1 MKKLTAII
9 LTVAMLL
16 GAASTSAFALDIGD
30 TVNWHDDGG
39 YHTGS
44 LDGYLTEG
52 VTTLY
57 PIPVE
62 GGEGNWACG
71 YYEFDASKEGCY
83 LISASSGS
91 FDVAESSNGI
101 NVYGYAKYAEHG
113 ENGRIYYLEE
123 GKNYIQVS
131 ADDEGTDINI
141 SYHSETADI
150 EMFEAAY
157 YVESIEIANIE
168 KYKVAYEYYF
178 SSFEEGKGGFGCI
191 DACDDGAMVTVNFKD
206 GTKTTFE
213 YCYDYEKDDYNTSVT
228 LPNGKEY
235 HLAIYQSVN
244 FEGEEIYLV
253 ASIAEYV
260 FLKEECTIEKVS
272 MGENV
277 DALSEEVSKYSEYLS
292 EHIAWCFEFMFD
304 PEVNDFMYYF
314 EQLFSGS
321 AGLIR
326 IIFNEIALFIGYYLG
341 V

>member
-16 GAASTSAFALDIGD
+16 GVASTSVFALDIGD
-30 TVNWHDDGG
+30 TVHWHDDGG
-39 YHTGS
+39 YHIGS
-44 LDGYLTEG
+44 LDGYLGEG

-57 PIPVE
+57 PIPSE
-62 GGEGNWACG
+62 GENSHWTYG

-91 FDVAESSNGI
+91 FDVAESSDGM
-101 NVYGYAKYAEHG
+101 NVYGYAKYADHG

-123 GKNYIQVS
+123 GTNYIKVS
-131 ADDEGTDINI
+131 AASEGTDISI
-141 SYHSETADI
+141 SYHSETAGV

-168 KYKVAYEYYF
+168 RYKVAYEYYF
-178 SSFEEGKGGFGCI
+178 SGFEEGNGRFGCV
-191 DACDDGAMVTVNFKD
+191 DACDDGAMVTVNFND

-244 FEGEEIYLV
+244 FTGEEIYLI

-260 FLKEECTIEKVS
+260 FIKEECTIEKVS
-272 MGENV
+272 MGENI
-277 DALSEEVSKYSEYLS
+277 DALSEEISDYMGFLS
-292 EHIAWCFEFMFD
+292 DHISWCLSSIAD
-304 PEVNDFMYYF
+304 PEGYGINYYF
-314 EQLFSGS
+314 GDLF
-321 AGLIR
+321 AGISSYTGM
-326 IIFNEIALFIGYYLG
+326 IFDEISMFIGYYLG